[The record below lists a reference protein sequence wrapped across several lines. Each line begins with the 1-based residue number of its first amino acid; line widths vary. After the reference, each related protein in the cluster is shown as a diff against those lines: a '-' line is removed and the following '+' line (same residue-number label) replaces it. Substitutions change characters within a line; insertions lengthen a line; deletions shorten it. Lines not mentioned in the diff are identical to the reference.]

1 MDVNTDA
8 LIQQTIREEFASK
21 TVLTIA
27 HRLNTIMDSNR
38 ILVMDDGSVAEFG
51 PPAEL
56 IKRNGHFASLLN
68 HFRDGEA

>member
-1 MDVNTDA
+1 MNTDA
-8 LIQQTIREEFASK
+8 LIQQTIREEFATK

-38 ILVMDDGSVAEFG
+38 ILVMDEGVVAEFG
-51 PPAEL
+51 PPTEL
-56 IKRNGHFASLLN
+56 SKRDGLFASLLS